1 MPKLEVEIS
10 GIDRRALRGKV
21 AVVTGAGRGLGREIA
36 LALAWLGADIVV
48 AEIEDTGTE
57 TAKQVEALGRRALF
71 VPTDVGEES
80 SIYRLAVKSI
90 KAFGGVDIL
99 VNNAAL
105 APVVSVDDTDTA
117 LWDRVLAVNLRGP
130 FLLVKALFPDRQKA
144 KDRVVINILSGVA
157 TNASGLEQMA
167 AYSVSKAGL
176 ASFTVALAPE
186 MEKKG
191 VNVCGL
197 WVGMTDTPGGRD
209 AFRKLSAV
217 LGLSYNNFLAQLTPP
232 GHVAAA
238 VAYLVVNVRDYHGTT
253 AEDREI
259 LARLGLV
266 NGPVFQSRAGE
277 EEPVE
282 VKMTGPADLSTIA
295 GEAEAV
301 FRELS
306 TVVDRMEEGFNRLPM
321 FIRPIAVSALRKQ
334 TGLNLR
340 EWRNWTSEL
349 LAGAGELSR
358 TGRDGDTGLI
368 PGSARRLVTSEDWEG
383 ALLGLA
389 GYLKGI
395 PEQVAR
401 FTKDQEGLRQLAEV
415 AHQQEQAVLRARR
428 LMQSIASL

>member
-217 LGLSYNNFLAQLTPP
+217 LGLSYNNFLAQLTLP

-282 VKMTGPADLSTIA
+282 VKMTEPADLSTIA

-368 PGSARRLVTSEDWEG
+368 PGSVRRLVASEDWEG